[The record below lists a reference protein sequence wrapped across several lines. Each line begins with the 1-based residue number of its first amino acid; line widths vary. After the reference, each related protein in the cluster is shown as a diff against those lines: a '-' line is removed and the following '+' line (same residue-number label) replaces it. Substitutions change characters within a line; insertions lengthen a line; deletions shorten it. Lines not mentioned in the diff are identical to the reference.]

1 MKLSSIMVKYLQKIG
16 RSLMLPVA
24 CLPAAGILYGIGY
37 WIDPAGWGS
46 NSVVAAFC
54 IKAASAIIDQIPLL
68 FAIGTSIGMS
78 DEQDGT
84 PALAGLVSWLMITT
98 LLSTNAVAMYTGVD
112 AASVPSA
119 FGRIQN
125 AFIGI
130 LSGLIGATCFNKFKN
145 ATPPEW
151 LAFFSGKRC
160 VAVVTAIVSAIVAAI
175 LYYVWPVVYGALEK
189 FGISIAEL
197 GPIGAGVYGMFNRAL
212 IPLGLHHALNAVFWF
227 DTIGINDL
235 GKFWAGTGELGVT
248 GMYMTGFFPVMM
260 FGLVA
265 GAYAMYKEAKPERKN
280 VAKSLLLAGSFAAF
294 FTGIT
299 EPLEFS
305 FMFLA
310 PGLYLIH
317 ALLTGICMT
326 VCAYMPVRC
335 GFNFSAGMVDWIL
348 SFRAPMAVN
357 PWMIIPIGIVVAL
370 IYYVVFTWAIRKFDL
385 RTPGREDDDDD
396 AMTPPAQDEP
406 NKDAKKDYTN
416 MAAAILEGLG
426 GAENLKEFDY
436 CATRIRVTVNDGSQV
451 DEKKIKSA
459 GIPGVTRLTTNNVQV
474 VIGTRVQ
481 FAYDAMKRLVEA
493 SR

>member
-1 MKLSSIMVKYLQKIG
+1 MVKYLQKIG

-46 NSVVAAFC
+46 NSIVAAFC

-68 FAIGTSIGMS
+68 FAIGTAIGMS

-98 LLSTNAVAMYTGVD
+98 LLSTNAVAMYTGVE
-112 AASVPSA
+112 ASQVPHA

-130 LSGLIGATCFNKFKN
+130 LSGLIGATCFNKFKD
-145 ATPPEW
+145 AMPPDW

-160 VAVVTAIVSAIVAAI
+160 VAVVTAFVSAIAAAI

-189 FGISIAEL
+189 FGVSIAGL
-197 GPIGAGVYGMFNRAL
+197 GPVGAGIYGMLNRAL

-235 GKFWAGTGELGVT
+235 GKFWSGSGELGVT

-299 EPLEFS
+299 EPLEFA

-317 ALLTGICMT
+317 AILTGICMT
-326 VCAYMPVRC
+326 VCAYIPVRC

-357 PWMIIPIGIVVAL
+357 PWLIIPIGIVAAAV
-370 IYYVVFTWAIRKFDL
+370 YYFVFTWAIRTFDL
-385 RTPGREDDDDD
+385 KTPGREDDDNDD
-396 AMTPPAQDEP
+396 MIPPAQDEP
-406 NKDAKKDYTN
+406 HKNAKKDYTH
-416 MAAAILEGLG
+416 MAAMILEGLG
-426 GAENLKEFDY
+426 GAENLKDFDY
-436 CATRIRVTVNDGSQV
+436 CATRIRVTVKDGSQV
-451 DEKKIKSA
+451 DEKKIKSS
-459 GIPGVTRLTTNNVQV
+459 GIPGVTRLTTTNVQAV
-474 VIGTRVQ
+474 VGTRVQ
-481 FAYDAMKRLVEA
+481 FVYDEMKKLVEV
-493 SR
+493 SK

>member
-1 MKLSSIMVKYLQKIG
+1 MVKYFQKIG

-98 LLSTNAVAMYTGVD
+98 LLSTNAVAMYTGVE
-112 AASVPSA
+112 ASSVPAA

-130 LSGLIGATCFNKFKN
+130 LAGLIGATCFNKFKD
-145 ATPPEW
+145 AMPPDW

-160 VAVVTAIVSAIVAAI
+160 VAVVTAFVSAIVAAI
-175 LYYVWPVVYGALEK
+175 LYYVWPMVYGALER

-235 GKFWAGTGELGVT
+235 GKL

-265 GAYAMYKEAKPERKN
+265 GAYAMYREAKPERKN

-317 ALLTGICMT
+317 SLLTGICMT

-357 PWMIIPIGIVVAL
+357 PWLIIPIGIVVAV
-370 IYYVVFTWAIRKFDL
+370 IYYVVFTWAIRTFDL

-406 NKDAKKDYTN
+406 HKDAKKDYTH
-416 MAAAILEGLG
+416 MAAVILEGLG

-459 GIPGVTRLTTNNVQV
+459 GIPGVTRLTTTNVQV

-481 FAYDAMKRLVEA
+481 FAYDAMKRLVEV

>member
-1 MKLSSIMVKYLQKIG
+1 
-16 RSLMLPVA
+16 MLPVA

-46 NSVVAAFC
+46 NSIIAAFC
-54 IKAASAIIDQIPLL
+54 IKAASAIIDKIPLL
-68 FAIGTSIGMS
+68 FAIGTSIGMA
-78 DEQDGT
+78 DEQDGA

-98 LLSTNAVAMYTGVD
+98 LLSTNAVAMYMG
-112 AASVPSA
+112 AEASQVPSA
-119 FGRIQN
+119 FGRIEN

-130 LSGLIGATCFNKFKN
+130 LAGLIGATCFNRFKDYM
-145 ATPPEW
+145 APEW

-160 VAVVTAIVSAIVAAI
+160 VAVVTAFVSAIMAAA
-175 LYYVWPVVYGALEK
+175 LYYVWPVVYGALER
-189 FGISIAEL
+189 FGISIANL
-197 GPIGAGVYGMFNRAL
+197 GPLGAGIYGMFNRAL

-235 GKFWAGTGELGVT
+235 GKFWSGTGELGVT
-248 GMYMTGFFPVMM
+248 GEYMTGFFPVMM

-265 GAYAMYKEAKPERKN
+265 GAYAMYREAKPERKT

-317 ALLTGICMT
+317 ALLTGISMT
-326 VCAYMPVRC
+326 VCAYLPVRC

-357 PWMIIPIGIVVAL
+357 PWMIVPVGIVVAA
-370 IYYVVFTWAIRKFDL
+370 IYYAVFTWAIRKFDL
-385 RTPGREDDDDD
+385 RTPGREDNDDDT
-396 AMTPPAQDEP
+396 MIPPAQDEP
-406 NKDAKKDYTN
+406 HKDAKKDYTH
-416 MAAAILEGLG
+416 MAAVILEGLG
-426 GAENLKEFDY
+426 GAENLQDFDY
-436 CATRIRVTVNDGSQV
+436 CATRIRATVKDGSQV
-451 DEKKIKSA
+451 DEKRIKSA
-459 GIPGVTRLTTNNVQV
+459 GVPGVTRLTATNVQV

-481 FAYDAMKRLVEA
+481 FAYDEMKRLIEA
-493 SR
+493 SK

>member
-1 MKLSSIMVKYLQKIG
+1 MVKYLQKIG

-46 NSVVAAFC
+46 NSIIAAFC

-98 LLSTNAVAMYTGVD
+98 LLSTNAVAMYMGTE
-112 AASVPSA
+112 ASQVSSA

-130 LSGLIGATCFNKFKN
+130 LAGLIGATCFNRFKDYV
-145 ATPPEW
+145 APEW

-160 VAVVTAIVSAIVAAI
+160 VAVVTAFVSAVTAGI
-175 LYYVWPVVYGALEK
+175 LYYVWPVVYGALER
-189 FGISIAEL
+189 FGISIANL
-197 GPIGAGVYGMFNRAL
+197 GPVGAGIYGMFNRAL

-235 GKFWAGTGELGVT
+235 GKFWSGTGELGVT
-248 GMYMTGFFPVMM
+248 GEYMTGFFPVMM

-265 GAYAMYKEAKPERKN
+265 GAYAMYKEAKPERKK

-317 ALLTGICMT
+317 AVLTGLCMT

-357 PWMIIPIGIVVAL
+357 PWMIIPIGIVVAA
-370 IYYVVFTWAIRKFDL
+370 IYYVVFTWAIRTFDL
-385 RTPGREDDDDD
+385 KTPGREDDDYD

-406 NKDAKKDYTN
+406 NKDAKKDYTH
-416 MAAAILEGLG
+416 MAAVILEGLG

-459 GIPGVTRLTTNNVQV
+459 GIPGVTRLTTTNVQV